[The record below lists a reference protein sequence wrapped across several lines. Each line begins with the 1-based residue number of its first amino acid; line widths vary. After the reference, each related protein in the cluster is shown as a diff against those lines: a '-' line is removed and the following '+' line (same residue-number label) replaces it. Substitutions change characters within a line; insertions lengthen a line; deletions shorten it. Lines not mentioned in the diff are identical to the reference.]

1 MTRLI
6 DMGIE
11 PYLVASSLEG
21 VLAQRLVRT
30 LCPHCREEDH
40 SERVKA
46 LRDTMKWA
54 SDAVIYQAVG
64 CRECRQTGYHGRRAV
79 FEMMG
84 VSYPIRQKI
93 LKNCSSGE
101 LKELACKEGMRTL
114 SQDGWRLVEMGIT
127 TPDEVMR
134 VTKDEELS
142 TF

>member
-1 MTRLI
+1 
-6 DMGIE
+6 
-11 PYLVASSLEG
+11 
-21 VLAQRLVRT
+21 
-30 LCPHCREEDH
+30 
-40 SERVKA
+40 
-46 LRDTMKWA
+46 MKW
-54 SDAVIYQAVG
+54 SPDAIIYQAVG

-101 LKELACKEGMRTL
+101 LKELARKEGMRTL